1 MKSKLPPQPDPAR
14 EPLTPMTYVLRGQ
27 RVILDADLAR
37 IYGVATFRSNEA
49 FKRNRRRFP
58 ADFAFQLTAGEFAG
72 LRSQMTAAHSSQIA
86 MSSSQSIESEGSV
99 PNWSHFAALNRF
111 TTRQT
116 P

>member
-1 MKSKLPPQPDPAR
+1 MKSKLPFQPDPAT
-14 EPLTPMTYVLRGQ
+14 EPLTPMIYVLRGQ

-37 IYGVATFRSNEA
+37 IYDVATFRFNEA
-49 FKRNRRRFP
+49 FKRNRHRFP

-72 LRSQMTAAHSSQIA
+72 LRSQMMSANSSQIA
-86 MSSSQSIESEGSV
+86 MSSSQTVESEGFV
-99 PNWSHFAALNRF
+99 PNRSRFATLNRF

>member
-1 MKSKLPPQPDPAR
+1 MKSKLPSQPNPAT
-14 EPLTPMTYVLRGQ
+14 EPLTPMIYVLRGQ

-37 IYGVATFRSNEA
+37 IYGVATFRFNEA
-49 FKRNRRRFP
+49 FKRNRHRFP

-72 LRSQMTAAHSSQIA
+72 LRSPRTAAHSSQIA
-86 MSSSQSIESEGSV
+86 MSASRAVESEGFV
-99 PNWSHFAALNRF
+99 PNRSRFTTLNRF